1 MMTTP
6 PRRLG
11 GEVVEVVV
19 VVVAVVGIGIS
30 ARMCAGAACTGRG
43 TGVGRDSCEAIVLA
57 VATPAVA
64 CKEVGCAVA
73 AVAAVAVRNR
83 GAVVAGVRCSP
94 RRHRSCGSSKST
106 RTVLGS
112 ASVLVVYLSQSQ
124 SPSLLLSLSLLPLL
138 LTPFRWL

>member
-1 MMTTP
+1 MMMTTP
-6 PRRLG
+6 RRLG
-11 GEVVEVVV
+11 CEVVEVAV

-112 ASVLVVYLSQSQ
+112 VSVLVAYPPRSR
-124 SPSLLLSLSLLPLL
+124 SLLLSLFLLPLL
-138 LTPFRWL
+138 LMPFRWL